1 MIINRNTETLNILDT
16 DIYDVYFLAQSVNS
30 SRDFFTKLGLN
41 LCCPAKRQLTRNSQ
55 KADFGNFMFH
65 LEDDWV
71 DQKQSGS
78 FYTKQKL
85 TYCRMNVERQ
95 GTEQS

>member
-16 DIYDVYFLAQSVNS
+16 DIHFI
-30 SRDFFTKLGLN
+30 KLGLN
-41 LCCPAKRQLTRNSQ
+41 LCCPAERQLARNSQ

-85 TYCRMNVERQ
+85 TYCRMSVERQ

>member
-16 DIYDVYFLAQSVNS
+16 DIHFI
-30 SRDFFTKLGLN
+30 KLGLN
-41 LCCPAKRQLTRNSQ
+41 LCCPAERQLARNSQ

-71 DQKQSGS
+71 DQTLGNILHEAKIDLLSDE
-78 FYTKQKL
+78 
-85 TYCRMNVERQ
+85 C
-95 GTEQS
+95 

>member
-16 DIYDVYFLAQSVNS
+16 DIHFI
-30 SRDFFTKLGLN
+30 KLGLN

-71 DQKQSGS
+71 DQTLGNILHEAKIDLLSDE
-78 FYTKQKL
+78 
-85 TYCRMNVERQ
+85 C
-95 GTEQS
+95 